1 MGMIDCSSTW
11 LSQDLPYAQAKIK
24 ENKWNRYKH
33 NKYNN
38 IDIPNTKRA
47 IPLYGIANFNL
58 PTIKTAIEVGQLQ
71 SGSLVHMLY
80 SHEIFKLSR
89 VSVCDCA
96 SDFRCNFKT
105 RSRFW
110 RLPEWITNFQLLYF
124 VSSNFYWPHILK
136 GKAGE
141 MHLQNHLLE
150 RRRFSRFS
158 DGIWHE
164 TWFGKWQNCI
174 APLSC
179 CCESP
184 KVYNEFA
191 VHSGKSTKI
200 LIQKRDG

>member
-1 MGMIDCSSTW
+1 M
-11 LSQDLPYAQAKIK
+11 
-24 ENKWNRYKH
+24 
-33 NKYNN
+33 
-38 IDIPNTKRA
+38 PNTKRA
-47 IPLYGIANFNL
+47 IPLYGIVNFNL
-58 PTIKTAIEVGQLQ
+58 PTIKTAIEDGQLQ
-71 SGSLVHMLY
+71 SGSLVHRLY
-80 SHEIFKLSR
+80 SHEISNYHECR
-89 VSVCDCA
+89 YVIAHPTSGA
-96 SDFRCNFKT
+96 IFKT

-124 VSSNFYWPHILK
+124 VSSNFYWLHILK
-136 GKAGE
+136 GKPSE
-141 MHLQNHLLE
+141 MHLQNHLLG
-150 RRRFSRFS
+150 RRSFSRFS